1 MPGSF
6 VAFADLGSML
16 PVWLGSLLES
26 RVTLV
31 FGLAFLVLFVVTLV
45 GLPVLITR
53 MPSDYFVR
61 PRTPI
66 RRGDA
71 RWFGRVGGNVAGV
84 VLLLLGIAM
93 LVLPGQGLLTIL
105 VALVLLDF
113 PGKRRFE
120 RWLVHR
126 PKVLAAL
133 NALRARA
140 SRPPFVID

>member
-1 MPGSF
+1 MPAPF
-6 VAFADLGSML
+6 AAFADLRSML

-31 FGLAFLVLFVVTLV
+31 FGLVFLVLFVVTLV

-61 PRTPI
+61 PRTLN
-66 RRGDA
+66 RRGGA
-71 RWFGRVGGNVAGV
+71 RWFGRVAGNFAGV
-84 VLLLLGIAM
+84 ILLLLGIAM

-126 PKVLAAL
+126 PKVLAVL
-133 NALRARA
+133 NALRSRV